1 MRGVAASD
9 AQRPLTRAAL
19 GTQTARPHRTRF
31 HVATDL
37 PLLVLLLVFTL
48 PIVWM
53 VLLSI
58 EPDRVIIT
66 PAWNVDFTL
75 NNIAA
80 LWARD
85 QPYATQML
93 NSVIIVLGTVALCGS
108 IAAVTGY
115 GLAKLYITRWITVPV
130 LGACAILPL
139 TPPMTLVP
147 GFYVTLA
154 QIGLLGSLTGLILLN
169 TVLNLPFATLLM
181 KLAMDEVP
189 SSLREAAIIDGAG
202 EARVLLQIMVPV
214 AAPAL
219 AAACLFTAIMT
230 WNEFLMGLTMTAG
243 GTTAPLTVGIA
254 SMVQP
259 YDIHWGR
266 MAAAGSFAVLPIIV
280 ISVAANR
287 YIVAGLTRGAVKG

>member
-1 MRGVAASD
+1 M
-9 AQRPLTRAAL
+9 
-19 GTQTARPHRTRF
+19 
-31 HVATDL
+31 
-37 PLLVLLLVFTL
+37 LLLFTL

-53 VLLSI
+53 VLLSF

-66 PAWNVDFTL
+66 PSWNIDFTL

-80 LWARD
+80 LWAQD

-93 NSVIIVLGTVALCGS
+93 NSVIIMLGTVALCGS
-108 IAAVTGY
+108 IAALTGY
-115 GLAKLYITRWITVPV
+115 GLAKLHISRWITVPV
-130 LGACAILPL
+130 LGACAVLPL

-154 QIGLLGSLTGLILLN
+154 QIGLLGSLPGLILLN

-202 EARVLLQIMVPV
+202 EGRVLLQIMVPV

-266 MAAAGSFAVLPIIV
+266 MAAAGSFAVLPIIL
-280 ISVAANR
+280 ISIVANR

>member
-1 MRGVAASD
+1 MRNIAIRD
-9 AQRPLTRAAL
+9 AHRIMRQANADAPGARHRP
-19 GTQTARPHRTRF
+19 RF
-31 HVATDL
+31 HIPTDL
-37 PLLVLLLVFTL
+37 PLCVMLLIFTL
-48 PIVWM
+48 PILWM
-53 VLLSI
+53 ILLSI

-66 PAWNVDFTL
+66 PSWNFDFTL
-75 NNIAA
+75 DNITA
-80 LWARD
+80 LWAPD
-85 QPYATQML
+85 QPYMTQML
-93 NSVIIVLGTVALCGS
+93 NSVVIVLGTMALCGS
-108 IAAVTGY
+108 VALLTGY
-115 GLAKLYITRWITVPV
+115 SLAKLHISRWLSIPV
-130 LGACAILPL
+130 LAACAVLPL

-154 QIGLLGSLTGLILLN
+154 QIGLLGTLPGLIVLN

-181 KLAMDEVP
+181 KLAIDEVP
-189 SSLREAAIIDGAG
+189 TSLREAAIIDGAG
-202 EARVLLQIMVPV
+202 DGRVLLQIILPV

-219 AAACLFTAIMT
+219 VAACLFTAIMT

-266 MAAAGSFAVLPIIV
+266 MAAAGSLAVLPILL

-287 YIVAGLTRGAVKG
+287 HIVAGLTRGAVKG